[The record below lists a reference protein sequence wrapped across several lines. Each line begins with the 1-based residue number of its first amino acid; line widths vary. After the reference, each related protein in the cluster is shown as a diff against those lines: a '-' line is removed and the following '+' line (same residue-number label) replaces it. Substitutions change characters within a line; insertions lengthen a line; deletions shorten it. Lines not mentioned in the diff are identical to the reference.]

1 MNRLRHDFRFPRELT
16 TAAAALLLLCGSAF
30 NASADPEARFRGTG
44 KADPIRITNVAR
56 KPADTKGASAVVF
69 DLAWDHSWRA
79 AWDVSAEQ
87 TGGSGPLKLE
97 SWDAAWVFAKFRR
110 PGDDGWSHATLSP
123 SAADHSV
130 PAGAKLDV
138 GPTDDGKRG
147 AGVFVY
153 RAAAGSGA
161 NDFKGVTLRWLN
173 EADGVADP
181 KAAEIKVSA
190 VQMVYVPQCAF
201 WLGDG
206 STAAVAGQFS
216 TGDTDQPFRVEG
228 EGAITLGGESKQN
241 LGNHDGL
248 GMHRA
253 EDFASGGTQTLP
265 ARFPKGY
272 AAFYCMRH
280 EITEG
285 EYVEFL
291 NAHSFQK
298 QVDLTGEGTRW
309 RLGKPDA
316 AAGSPIFADLGG
328 IKIAVSGIP
337 GSGDKPAKATVYES
351 ATPHVACRC
360 MRWSDCAAYAAWAGL
375 RPMTELE
382 YEKACRGPLRP
393 VPDEYAWGTAGLAG
407 AADHKSPKE
416 APLGARDGYA
426 LQNPGK
432 PDECAVWKGDNGP
445 DASRG
450 NAVWDGAVRRVSKGG
465 TPANDAIKGPVR
477 AAIFATPDSGRPAA
491 GASYWGILELSGN
504 LWERVVNVGQASGRR
519 FAGKH
524 GEWPVPVGPEQWG
537 AGFGCRGGS
546 VNAWP
551 GKNDTQAL
559 RVSNR
564 EMASHTS
571 AVAREWTMGHSG
583 NKHMG
588 FRCVRTA
595 KIVRLP
601 DGLPAPK
608 TAQRSTT
615 TKGERNPTDGAPVV
629 RKGPSGYDQ
638 WKVSIENVTLAPRD
652 AKTAVVK
659 FDISWSNSWRD
670 KNNHD
675 AVWMFFKA
683 RPRDKAD
690 WQHARLAA
698 DKVLNPAGYGQAE
711 GTALDFIVPDG
722 DDGFNGVFVRRA
734 AVGEGPLAARR
745 VEAILDLPFGA
756 GLPTPPKRPT
766 AGLPRH
772 VRPSVEDVARSEAG
786 HNGTDLKGVSIRAFG
801 IRMVYVPEGPF
812 CLGSGGVE
820 VGGFYQHTDG
830 AQQTQPYRVT
840 GPGAIATGRQPG
852 KLWVRRYGG
861 RLQDGGEIPAS
872 FPNGYAAFYCMIHH
886 IVPAEYA
893 AFLSTLTAAE
903 AEGRYP
909 SVGDKPHGPG
919 VGRSGTA
926 PNYTYTYVAGAA
938 RQGPGHQGLSWADGA
953 AFAAWAGLRPM
964 TELEL
969 EKAVRGPREPVPDE
983 VGPSYWGIGG
993 FGGWDWDAVK
1003 GDCQCERPVTV
1014 SNAAGRKF
1022 KGTHGLGTLA
1032 LPADWPRDDA
1042 LGAGV
1047 RSTYYS
1053 PGHSLDLQRAR
1064 LSDRFLATSVDPE
1077 RHPLHKWR
1085 GVRTAPKGATN

>member
-1 MNRLRHDFRFPRELT
+1 
-16 TAAAALLLLCGSAF
+16 
-30 NASADPEARFRGTG
+30 
-44 KADPIRITNVAR
+44 
-56 KPADTKGASAVVF
+56 
-69 DLAWDHSWRA
+69 
-79 AWDVSAEQ
+79 
-87 TGGSGPLKLE
+87 
-97 SWDAAWVFAKFRR
+97 
-110 PGDDGWSHATLSP
+110 
-123 SAADHSV
+123 
-130 PAGAKLDV
+130 
-138 GPTDDGKRG
+138 
-147 AGVFVY
+147 
-153 RAAAGSGA
+153 
-161 NDFKGVTLRWLN
+161 
-173 EADGVADP
+173 
-181 KAAEIKVSA
+181 
-190 VQMVYVPQCAF
+190 
-201 WLGDG
+201 
-206 STAAVAGQFS
+206 
-216 TGDTDQPFRVEG
+216 
-228 EGAITLGGESKQN
+228 
-241 LGNHDGL
+241 
-248 GMHRA
+248 
-253 EDFASGGTQTLP
+253 
-265 ARFPKGY
+265 
-272 AAFYCMRH
+272 
-280 EITEG
+280 
-285 EYVEFL
+285 
-291 NAHSFQK
+291 
-298 QVDLTGEGTRW
+298 
-309 RLGKPDA
+309 
-316 AAGSPIFADLGG
+316 
-328 IKIAVSGIP
+328 
-337 GSGDKPAKATVYES
+337 
-351 ATPHVACRC
+351 
-360 MRWSDCAAYAAWAGL
+360 
-375 RPMTELE
+375 MTELE

-393 VPDEYAWGTAGLAG
+393 VPDEFAWGTAGIVGMAYRKPGTEVVRG
-407 AADHKSPKE
+407 AQ
-416 APLGARDGYA
+416 DGYA
-426 LQNPGK
+426 IRNSGK

-445 DASRG
+445 DESRG
-450 NAVWDGAVRRVSKGG
+450 NAIWDGTVRRVDKGG
-465 TPANDAIKGPVR
+465 RLADDAVKGPVR
-477 AAIFATPDSGRPAA
+477 AAIFATPDSGRVAA
-491 GASYWGILELSGN
+491 GTSYWGILELSGN

-519 FAGKH
+519 FAGTH
-524 GEWPVPVGPEQWG
+524 GDWPQPVGPEAWG
-537 AGFGCRGGS
+537 MGFGLRGGS

-551 GKNDTQAL
+551 AMTASYPSANAWPGKNDL
-559 RVSNR
+559 RTLRASDR
-564 EMASHTS
+564 QMATHTS
-571 AVAREWTMGHSG
+571 PVSREWTMSWFG

-595 KIVRLP
+595 KIIPLSDSP
-601 DGLPAPK
+601 PATK
-608 TAQRSTT
+608 AAQRPPWATDAKWS
-615 TKGERNPTDGAPVV
+615 PTDGGPVIH
-629 RKGPSGYDQ
+629 KSPGGYDQ

-675 AVWMFFKA
+675 AVWVFFKA
-683 RPRDKAD
+683 RADDKAD